1 VGRLRRKTRRPLD
14 PRMIDQPAAPA
25 SETENQA
32 FRRGACTVA
41 FRPAIPAL
49 ARARPTEGMASP
61 VQRFLRYLCLDDRQG
76 PSRRA
81 RSEHPQPPT

>member
-1 VGRLRRKTRRPLD
+1 
-14 PRMIDQPAAPA
+14 MIELPAAPA

-49 ARARPTEGMASP
+49 ATEGMASP